1 MVHARCNDGS
11 ESPSIGI
18 QGTCSHHGGV
28 HREIEP
34 SSPGTVDV
42 LGPLIIFLIGAVV
55 VAVGAVTH
63 RLTGVKMEQKV
74 PVLASGSPRSGRR
87 WSDWAYGVAKFS
99 IPALSVLFLSY
110 AWFTAGVDKP
120 AQTPV
125 AVPSGASEPAQ
136 TPGAFACGAS
146 EPAQTPRGVVRGAAV
161 STCFTPRQPCEDSI
175 VTKINEGRSEIRVQ
189 AYGFTSP
196 PILSALAS
204 AKERGL
210 DVAVILDKINDRFGK
225 KSRYSGATF
234 VAHAGIPVLI
244 DDQPAIAHNKII
256 VIDHHLLITGSYNFT
271 RHAKRN
277 AENVTFTDSAELASQ
292 FLSNW
297 NARCAVSRA
306 YADYR
311 Q

>member
-189 AYGFTSP
+189 SLWLHLPAHTLCSGIRKGARSRRSRHSRQNQRPLWKKEPVFRRN
-196 PILSALAS
+196 IRSA
-204 AKERGL
+204 RWHPG
-210 DVAVILDKINDRFGK
+210 VDR
-225 KSRYSGATF
+225 
-234 VAHAGIPVLI
+234 
-244 DDQPAIAHNKII
+244 
-256 VIDHHLLITGSYNFT
+256 
-271 RHAKRN
+271 
-277 AENVTFTDSAELASQ
+277 
-292 FLSNW
+292 
-297 NARCAVSRA
+297 
-306 YADYR
+306 
-311 Q
+311 